1 MSGVDDALVEAYAA
15 LTAGSSKPTTDE
27 EVAAAAELKA
37 RRDAFLKEEAAKL
50 GYDTPGALEKV
61 LTKALRKREK
71 KAEKKKPAK
80 APEPK
85 KAKDAAN
92 EESSKAE
99 ANEGAA
105 AAAAEDNGESGASI
119 EETMRR
125 ILGNP
130 KDNHGRGDYY
140 VNSDEIL
147 AKHLEITGGKY
158 RLRFPP
164 EPNGY
169 LHIGHAKAMSVNF
182 GTAEANGGDCY
193 LRFDDTNPEAEKQEY
208 IDAII
213 DNVRWMGYTPFAI
226 TYTSDY
232 FDDLFNLACELIRR
246 DKAYVCLLPAERVT
260 AQRNALKNYH
270 NEVAQNPDL
279 AFPKEETFDE
289 GRDVRTPEENLE
301 LFLKMRDGRF
311 AEGEA
316 TLRLK
321 GDFMSKNPNMWDHMA
336 YRIMY
341 KEHHRTGDKWCIYPT
356 YDYSHCL
363 VDSLENVTHSLCT
376 LEFETRQASDSSYHW
391 LLDAL
396 GMFHSKTWESSRC
409 SISCNVMSKRRLQR
423 LVLEGHVAGWD
434 DPRLL
439 TLAGIRRRGYTST
452 AVRHFCRG
460 LGVARSSNEVCV
472 PLERLENSIR
482 MELDLEAPRRFAV
495 VDPIEVVITNFADAD
510 APATVTVPN
519 HPAKGRENMGMRE
532 VPFSST
538 VYIPG
543 EKFRLDMIKGYKG
556 MVPGSP
562 KNESIKLLN
571 ARVVTY
577 ESHETDE
584 ATGAIK
590 RVFVRL
596 EPADMPYKGMPMVA
610 WVPSSADKVEARMY
624 SKLFRDCDVEG
635 VEVNAEKAAKEKGVD
650 FIELFNPDSIKVTEL
665 LVEPGVVDEV
675 TTALEAG
682 KLMRYQFITVGYF
695 CADVKDYTREK
706 PVFNLIVSLKEDK
719 SKANLRA

>member
-1 MSGVDDALVEAYAA
+1 MAGVDDAAVDVYASLA
-15 LTAGSSKPTTDE
+15 AGSRRPTTDE

-37 RRDAFLKEEAAKL
+37 RRDAWLKEEAAKR
-50 GYDTPGALEKV
+50 GYETPGALEKV

-71 KAEKKKPAK
+71 QDNKKKKPQAPAPQKAAK
-80 APEPK
+80 PDQAVAK
-85 KAKDAAN
+85 KEEETN
-92 EESSKAE
+92 E
-99 ANEGAA
+99 
-105 AAAAEDNGESGASI
+105 DDSGDGGVPL

-125 ILGNP
+125 ILGAP
-130 KDNHGRGDYY
+130 KDNHGRGDYF

-147 AKHLEITGGKY
+147 QRHLETTGGKY

-208 IDAII
+208 IDAIV
-213 DNVRWMGYTPFAI
+213 DNVRWMGYTPFRI

-232 FDDLFNLACELIRR
+232 FEDLYALACELIRR
-246 DKAYVCLLPAERVT
+246 GKAYVCLLPAERVT
-260 AQRNALKNYH
+260 AQRNALRTYH

-279 AFPKEETFDE
+279 PFPKDETFDE
-289 GRDVRTPEENLE
+289 GRDVRSAEENLA
-301 LFLKMRDGRF
+301 LFQKMREGRF
-311 AEGEA
+311 GEGEA

-336 YRIMY
+336 YRVMF

-356 YDYSHCL
+356 YDFSHCL
-363 VDSLENVTHSLCT
+363 VDSIENVTHSLCT

-396 GMFHSKTWESSRC
+396 GMFHPKTWESSRC

-423 LVLEGHVAGWD
+423 LVMEGHVNGWD

-452 AVRHFCRG
+452 AVRAFCRG

-472 PLERLENSIR
+472 PVERLENAIR
-482 MELDLEAPRRFAV
+482 MELDTHAPRRFAV
-495 VDPIEVVITNFADAD
+495 LEPVELVITNFEEAD
-510 APATVTVPN
+510 APAQVTVPN
-519 HPAKGRENMGMRE
+519 HPAKGREDMGTRE
-532 VPFSST
+532 VPFTSS

-543 EKFRLDMIKGYKG
+543 EKFRLDMVKGYKG
-556 MVPGSP
+556 MVPGSA
-562 KNESIKLLN
+562 KNQSIKLLN

-577 ESHETDE
+577 ESHETDS
-584 ATGAIK
+584 ATGAVK
-590 RVFVRL
+590 RVMVRL
-596 EPADMPYKGMPMVA
+596 EPADTPYKGMPTIA
-610 WVPSSADKVEARMY
+610 WVPNSAARVEGRMY
-624 SKLFRDCDVEG
+624 AKLFKDCDVDG

-650 FIELFNPDSIKVTEL
+650 FIELFNPDSVRVTEL
-665 LVEPGVVDEV
+665 MVEPGVVEELAAAMDKGDLV
-675 TTALEAG
+675 
-682 KLMRYQFITVGYF
+682 RYQFITLGYF
-695 CADVKDYTREK
+695 CADAKDSTREC

-719 SKANLRA
+719 SKANVK